1 MSEVIKIKS
10 KGIKQGAS
18 NLPKDID
25 SRDLAEQ
32 ERERFE
38 QDTKQRKSLVVWMI
52 VVVSIWACLY
62 GLRCRYGDCF
72 VREVERCCYVRFAYD
87 NHSECDRLGYG
98 CFERLVPTE
107 EIKFV
112 FSRKAVIHLYGLSLF
127 FVCL

>member
-1 MSEVIKIKS
+1 M
-10 KGIKQGAS
+10 
-18 NLPKDID
+18 
-25 SRDLAEQ
+25 
-32 ERERFE
+32 
-38 QDTKQRKSLVVWMI
+38 VWMI

-72 VREVERCCYVRFAYD
+72 VWEVERCCYVRFAYD

-127 FVCL
+127 LYAYEQRGDYIRS